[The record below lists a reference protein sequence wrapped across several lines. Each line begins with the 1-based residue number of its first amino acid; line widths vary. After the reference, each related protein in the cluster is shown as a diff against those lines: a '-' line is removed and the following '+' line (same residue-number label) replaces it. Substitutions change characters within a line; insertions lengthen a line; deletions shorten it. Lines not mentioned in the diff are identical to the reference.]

1 MKKASILLIS
11 ISFLFNSC
19 AFKTDEKVDIRPFQ
33 KVLDSVYQ
41 ENPDLL
47 GIMVHIEAP
56 NKNLSWSGAVGL
68 SNKNDTVSIDPDQPV
83 LLASTTKTYV
93 SAAILR
99 LVEQNKISLDSSVD
113 TLISAKSRKAL
124 SDDGYDLSKIQIKHL
139 LSHTSGIYDY
149 TNSKTFNEKIEFQPD
164 YRWTRDE
171 QIKLAA
177 DEGDPVA
184 EPEKVHKYCDTN
196 YLLLTEI
203 IEKLT
208 GKVFYIAMRELLK
221 YEELKLSSTWFYTLE
236 NTPVHLKP
244 FITQYSGYCA
254 TDREDPSFDLFG
266 GGGIATTTRDLAL
279 FTQYLFTG
287 ELFDH
292 SETID
297 LIYTEV
303 KTKEASQNSYKS
315 YRMGVMEFEIKGMKA
330 YGHRG
335 FWGTYNIYIPQL
347 NTSFAIS
354 ISNEIDKFDLMRINL
369 QEDLLEELESY

>member
-303 KTKEASQNSYKS
+303 KTKEAIILPE
-315 YRMGVMEFEIKGMKA
+315 YRATG
-330 YGHRG
+330 
-335 FWGTYNIYIPQL
+335 
-347 NTSFAIS
+347 
-354 ISNEIDKFDLMRINL
+354 
-369 QEDLLEELESY
+369 

>member
-19 AFKTDEKVDIRPFQ
+19 AFKTDEKVDTRPFQ
-33 KVLDSVYQ
+33 KVLDSIYQ
-41 ENPDLL
+41 ENPELL

-56 NKNLSWSGAVGL
+56 DKNLSWSGSVGL
-68 SNKNDTVSIDPDQPV
+68 SHKNDTVSIDPEQPF

-99 LVEQNKISLDSSVD
+99 LVEQNKTSLDNPID
-113 TLISAKSRKAL
+113 TLISAKSKKAL

-149 TNSKTFNEKIEFQPD
+149 CDSKTFNERVEFQPD

-171 QIKLAA
+171 HIKLAI

-184 EPEKVHKYCDTN
+184 EPERVYKYGDTN

-208 GKVFYIAMRELLK
+208 GKVFYTAMRELLK
-221 YEELKLSSTWFYTLE
+221 YDQLKLSSTWFYTLE

-266 GGGIATTTRDLAL
+266 GGGIATTTRDLAI

-369 QEDLLEELESY
+369 QEHLLEELESY